1 MAIPDSRKTV
11 YMCCCPIFAIGC
23 LLILIL
29 VPMAFEKIEYYEAG
43 LLQQKSTGEINTDE
57 VYSSGNYFIGPD
69 FEFKTFPVSLLL
81 FDQRI
86 SVWSKSGGADAGA
99 TLNLDVSFQYRIRKD
114 DIGKLYKKVAMSYEP
129 LIQTFA
135 LDAIKNTAP
144 LYGVD
149 EYLTKR
155 SVIEQNFQDNVT
167 AALVNDMFVDVVDL
181 QLRRIILSTEYEQT
195 KLSAALQVE
204 SNEKEYYVQNKTLIE
219 EQTSLEVL
227 EVDNQAVRVENAAIA
242 DANQIKEEAVYEAK
256 KLTEEA
262 RSSGLKLMLQDIG
275 LTTDEHKASL
285 DYITTLINNK
295 ESITP
300 YINMGDTGLLQKQVS

>member
-1 MAIPDSRKTV
+1 
-11 YMCCCPIFAIGC
+11 
-23 LLILIL
+23 
-29 VPMAFEKIEYYEAG
+29 
-43 LLQQKSTGEINTDE
+43 
-57 VYSSGNYFIGPD
+57 
-69 FEFKTFPVSLLL
+69 
-81 FDQRI
+81 
-86 SVWSKSGGADAGA
+86 
-99 TLNLDVSFQYRIRKD
+99 
-114 DIGKLYKKVAMSYEP
+114 MSYEP
-129 LIQTFA
+129 LIQTYA

-155 SVIEQNFQDNVT
+155 GIIEANFRDNVT
-167 AALVNDMFVDVVDL
+167 SALSNDMFVDVVDL
-181 QLRRIILSTEYEQT
+181 QLRRILLSQEYEQT

-227 EVDNQAVRVENAAIA
+227 EVDNLAVRVDNAAIA
-242 DANQIKEEAVYEAK
+242 EANKIKDQAVYEAK

-262 RSSGLKLMLQDIG
+262 RSSGLKLMLNMTG
-275 LTTDEHKASL
+275 LVTDEHKASL

-300 YINMGDTGLLQKQVS
+300 YINMGETGLLQKQVS